1 VIDDGDRY
9 IELAHALLREYDYAT
24 RCDLDGPCWT
34 CPRRDGCTLT
44 HAHHAAEAD
53 AALAMNPDTDV
64 VLLDVAFD
72 VEEAHLV
79 PSDAPLER
87 RRRLQGLS
95 ILEHLRK
102 GRAEL
107 PVVLMTSLDELAVE
121 DEHFAPHAD
130 ELLTLAG
137 ADAFDARALGLLVE
151 RILARRHEVPA
162 AGGYAWGQS
171 QAMARLRQ
179 DATTLART
187 SLPILI
193 LGETGTGKS
202 ALAEHVIHPATLR
215 KGPFLHVD
223 LSAIPG
229 TLLAAELFGTAKGAF
244 SGAVERQG
252 LFAEAHGGTLLL
264 DEIGN
269 LPLEL
274 QRMLLLTLQD
284 GKLTRLGETTS
295 RTVDVKMIAATNLD
309 LEAEVRE
316 GRFRA
321 DLYARLN
328 PAARL
333 TLPPLRERIGDLDV
347 LLDGFVRR
355 AFALGPDRALL
366 ADYARAAGFA
376 GAPTATIAVGSP
388 TAQDDGST
396 GVVSFVLSK
405 ASMKALELHPWPGNV
420 RELELFVKNAVVF
433 ALADALGALSRGR
446 GGAEAAARTIPVPAR
461 LVRELLARS
470 WAGAPA
476 ASAAGDG
483 FRPAL
488 TPQSSLRD
496 VARDM
501 ERQLYEALFRAT
513 GGDFAAMADALLSG
527 DPKANARKVRLR
539 FNQLGLSVR
548 KLR

>member
-446 GGAEAAARTIPVPAR
+446 GGAEAAARTIPVPSR